1 MKNPQISF
9 IVSAYNRPESL
20 KLCLHSLR
28 LQTYPDWEAIVVDRA
43 DTIYNSSVHAGSCL
57 DQNITYVSEMS
68 PNKYYSCETGAKIAK
83 GEWLC
88 FPSDDSYY
96 VPQFAARMIKCGEDN
111 EADLVYCDLVHG
123 HHDTHNF
130 LSCYPRVGQIDKTNF
145 IIRRSKMEPFS
156 MKDINYELS
165 DGYFI
170 ESVIKHGAK
179 VAKLSQLLVV
189 HN

>member
-1 MKNPQISF
+1 
-9 IVSAYNRPESL
+9 
-20 KLCLHSLR
+20 
-28 LQTYPDWEAIVVDRA
+28 
-43 DTIYNSSVHAGSCL
+43 
-57 DQNITYVSEMS
+57 MS